1 MKLVGEKNLPV
12 RVRRIFVEAIKPFFH
27 YLAIP
32 AVVLLALEFVILLVY
47 FIRSFRQK
55 GDSRR
60 LLVVELVLLLL
71 AIWVVLQN
79 ALFVP
84 RILPYFFH
92 RYLGIL
98 PFLAAGLYFALIR
111 ELELHRK
118 KSAPAHYVLG
128 GAACFCTLASYLS
141 V

>member
-12 RVRRIFVEAIKPFFH
+12 WVRRIFVEAIKPFFH

-32 AVVLLALEFVILLVY
+32 AVVLLVA
-47 FIRSFRQK
+47 
-55 GDSRR
+55 
-60 LLVVELVLLLL
+60 ELVLLLL

-128 GAACFCTLASYLS
+128 GAACLCTLASYLS

>member
-1 MKLVGEKNLPV
+1 MKIIGEKNLPV

-32 AVVLLALEFVILLVY
+32 AVILLALEFVILLVH
-47 FIRSFRQK
+47 FLRSIRHP
-55 GDSRR
+55 GDTRR
-60 LLVVELVLLLL
+60 LLVVELALGLLS
-71 AIWVVLQN
+71 IWVVLQN
-79 ALFVP
+79 ALFLP
-84 RILPYFFH
+84 RVLPYFFH

-98 PFLAAGLYFALIR
+98 PFLTAGLYFVMIR
-111 ELELHRK
+111 ELGLHRK

-128 GAACFCTLASYLS
+128 GAACLCTLSSYLS

>member
-1 MKLVGEKNLPV
+1 M
-12 RVRRIFVEAIKPFFH
+12 EAIKPFFH

-111 ELELHRK
+111 ELEQIGR
-118 KSAPAHYVLG
+118 
-128 GAACFCTLASYLS
+128 ASCRER

>member
-1 MKLVGEKNLPV
+1 M
-12 RVRRIFVEAIKPFFH
+12 EAIKPFFH

-60 LLVVELVLLLL
+60 LLVAELVLL

-128 GAACFCTLASYLS
+128 GAACLCTLASYLS

>member
-1 MKLVGEKNLPV
+1 M
-12 RVRRIFVEAIKPFFH
+12 EAIKPFFH

-60 LLVVELVLLLL
+60 LLVVEL
-71 AIWVVLQN
+71 VLQN

-128 GAACFCTLASYLS
+128 GAACLCTLASYLS